1 VPGPEPLIRI
11 RDLRYRYPGTGRDV
25 LNIPFLDV
33 SGRGLI
39 AITGPSGVGKTTL
52 VELLAGTL
60 REDYQG
66 SVVVLGK
73 EWKDLRKDAGRQY
86 QLRRIGLIPQ
96 DFGLLPGRTP
106 AELLVQDL
114 ADSGVPPHEREARA
128 AQALGQVEM
137 TEFAERQ
144 VSGLSGGQKQ
154 RAAVARMLAR
164 DVDLVIA
171 DEPTA
176 NLDAALLDV
185 TISLLRRL
193 AARVPVI
200 VVTHDPQVAEACD
213 RTIVL
218 QSAAVMPPG
227 QPTVPV
233 AQARRRVPPVAIAA
247 GIAVLVMAG
256 ATAALLLH
264 HASTAGG
271 QAASTATNAA
281 ALPPASAPAQA
292 APSSPAAP
300 TQQAVT
306 PPAAPQAR
314 PASGITATL
323 AAYFNAINAQDYR
336 LAWHQL
342 SPANQ
347 ANNSYPQ
354 FAAGESTTFIPAW
367 KLHGIAAGAHP
378 GSYIAFVTFKS
389 YQSPSQAPNHQDTCD
404 VWSLD
409 YTMIPRPG
417 RWLISNA
424 APHPGVPEYRRC
436 A

>member
-1 VPGPEPLIRI
+1 LPEPEPLIRI
-11 RDLRYRYPGTGRDV
+11 RDLHYRYPGTDQDV

-33 SGRGLI
+33 SGHGLI

-73 EWKDLRKDAGRQY
+73 EWKDLRKDADRQH

-106 AELLVQDL
+106 AEQLIQDL
-114 ADSGVPPHEREARA
+114 TDSGVPQSEREHRA
-128 AQALGQVEM
+128 AQALSQVDM
-137 TEFAERQ
+137 AEFAGRQ

-164 DVDLVIA
+164 EVDLVIA

-185 TISLLRRL
+185 TIGLLRRL
-193 AARVPVI
+193 AARVPVV
-200 VVTHDPQVAEACD
+200 VVTHDPRVAEACD

-218 QSAAVMPPG
+218 QSAAAPSLALAAASG
-227 QPTVPV
+227 S
-233 AQARRRVPPVAIAA
+233 QARRSRRISTIALAA
-247 GIAVLVMAG
+247 GIAVLVMASV
-256 ATAALLLH
+256 TAVLLLH
-264 HASTAGG
+264 QGSTPSSHAAKTAN
-271 QAASTATNAA
+271 TAA
-281 ALPPASAPAQA
+281 ALPPASPTARAQHSPLAP
-292 APSSPAAP
+292 PSQPASPPTGPAA
-300 TQQAVT
+300 
-306 PPAAPQAR
+306 
-314 PASGITATL
+314 GITATL
-323 AAYFNAINAQDYR
+323 STFFNAINTQNYR
-336 LAWHQL
+336 LAWRQL
-342 SPANQ
+342 SAANQ
-347 ANNSYPQ
+347 ANSPYQQ
-354 FAAGESTTFIPAW
+354 FAAGESTSFIPHW
-367 KLHGIAAGAHP
+367 RLHSITGGPSP

-389 YQSPSQAPNHQDTCD
+389 HQSPSEAPNHQDSCD

-409 YTMIPRPG
+409 YTMVPSAG
-417 RWLISNA
+417 RWLIA
-424 APHPGVPEYRRC
+424 KATPHPGLPEYRRC